1 MTYSS
6 EGPGSLEAWTL
17 SGTDVKNNTYIA
29 QGSKLSIK
37 SIPLFDCEAYEWL
50 VNGEDKTSNVKG
62 NILEIEDVAQDI
74 NVVVH
79 FRKTEEGAYIFS
91 EVCRL

>member
-1 MTYSS
+1 MS
-6 EGPGSLEAWTL
+6 
-17 SGTDVKNNTYIA
+17 YIA

-37 SIPLFDCEAYEWL
+37 SMPLFDCEAYEWL

-79 FRKTEEGAYIFS
+79 FRKQKKGRTSFS